1 MHDLVVMSP
10 FGGYR
15 IAQRITDNAAI
26 AAIEADPHK
35 LAKCRRVFAEAKP
48 AAAEP
53 VAAVVPPPAPAP
65 VEIKPEPKADA
76 KASADKA

>member
-15 IAQRITDNAAI
+15 IAQRITDSDAI

-35 LAKCRRVFAEAKP
+35 LAKCRRVFADPKPVGAAVP
-48 AAAEP
+48 AA
-53 VAAVVPPPAPAP
+53 
-65 VEIKPEPKADA
+65 VETKAEPKADA
-76 KASADKA
+76 KADAKAGADKA